1 MNTRRD
7 FIRAMAQA
15 TAVTGASVVAPSLL
29 SQESGERPSRPSD
42 VTILNPRTRVPVG
55 IIIDD
60 STCLVNL
67 NRFAMTQFDE
77 VHEGKNAVYKK
88 PWRDWPTEIP
98 DSFVR
103 RFGEWSV
110 STGVKGKFSIVPYPA
125 AVGRLDRFLP
135 GWSQQELSQ
144 SLDLVRS
151 LMVPNWDIHPEMV
164 THTRVI
170 DTRTGQPHPK
180 CSFDFMENW
189 NWTAGKSV
197 DELADYVSY
206 ALGILKNAGLA
217 CEGVTSPGGFGHGA
231 LPEYSQAVL
240 QAVRSVYSA
249 EIPHY
254 FRDLHD
260 SGKESVAPRVE
271 YASGLEGSDP
281 RCVVSVLA
289 CTGDWTG
296 GWDCVEP
303 EGVDRF
309 ITPDLQHGRMVE
321 VIERGE
327 PAFMLAHWTGV
338 YWNGQ
343 ERGFKIFQEA
353 VKRLQS
359 RYQHLLWMKTSDLA
373 RYWAARELTKVARKE
388 NKILFKAPF
397 ACPDFTVQFNSTRK
411 VIPSVRI
418 GSEARVLREVTN
430 PTQLESG
437 TWCFDN
443 GNLQLCFALPRGE
456 SAIELQM

>member
-7 FIRAMAQA
+7 FIRTLAQA
-15 TAVTGASVVAPSLL
+15 TAVTGASVVAPSLV
-29 SQESGERPSRPSD
+29 SQESGERPSRSSD
-42 VTILNPRTRVPVG
+42 VTILNPRARVPVG

-77 VHEGKNAVYKK
+77 VHEGKAPVYKK
-88 PWRDWPTEIP
+88 PWRDWPAEIP

-110 STGVKGKFSIVPYPA
+110 STGVKGKYSIVPYPA
-125 AVGRLDRFLP
+125 VVGRVDRFLP
-135 GWSQQELSQ
+135 GWSQQELKQ
-144 SLDLVRS
+144 SLELVRT

-180 CSFDFMENW
+180 CSFDYMENW

-206 ALGILKNAGLA
+206 ALGILKNAGFA

-231 LPEYSQAVL
+231 LPQYSQAVL
-240 QAVRSVYSA
+240 QAVRTVYAA

-271 YASGLEGSDP
+271 YASGLDGPDP

-309 ITPDLQHGRMVE
+309 ITQDLQHGRMVE

-359 RYQHLLWMKTSDLA
+359 RFQHLLWMKTSELA
-373 RYWAARELTKVARKE
+373 RYWAARELTKVTREGNVLA
-388 NKILFKAPF
+388 FKAPF
-397 ACPDFTVQFNSTRK
+397 ACPYFTVQVRAAKRSA
-411 VIPSVRI
+411 PSLRVGPEVR
-418 GSEARVLREVTN
+418 ALREVSV
-430 PTQLESG
+430 PAHLESA
-437 TWCFDN
+437 TWCHSE
-443 GNLQLCFALPRGE
+443 GNLQLCFPLPKGA
-456 SAIELQM
+456 STIDLNA